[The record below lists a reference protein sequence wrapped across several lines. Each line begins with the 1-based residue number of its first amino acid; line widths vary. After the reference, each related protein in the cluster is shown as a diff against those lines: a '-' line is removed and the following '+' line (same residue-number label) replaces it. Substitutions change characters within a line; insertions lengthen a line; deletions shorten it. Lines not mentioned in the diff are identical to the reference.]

1 MMMITII
8 RWSSVYRNV
17 VPRQMW
23 QTPGSR
29 GAWRRP
35 QILLKRDPLI
45 YHSCHQHFCHHHDQL
60 SPSFIIFLIIGKL
73 DIDYCLVYEF
83 SKKNTGETMFLFNS
97 GWKSKA
103 FLFMSNVVGDKNFR
117 SFLAFKG
124 FRKEN
129 QREKLRNSQDN
140 ATTDLQGN
148 IRLYSSWWY
157 LCIMLLCVREK

>member
-1 MMMITII
+1 MIRLMMMITII

-60 SPSFIIFLIIGKL
+60 SSSFIIFLIIGKL
-73 DIDYCLVYEF
+73 DIGYCLVYEF

-103 FLFMSNVVGDKNFR
+103 FCSC
-117 SFLAFKG
+117 
-124 FRKEN
+124 
-129 QREKLRNSQDN
+129 Q
-140 ATTDLQGN
+140 
-148 IRLYSSWWY
+148 
-157 LCIMLLCVREK
+157 MLLVIRTSDLSLLSKALEKKIRGRSWETHKIMPPQTSKETLDYIQAGDICV